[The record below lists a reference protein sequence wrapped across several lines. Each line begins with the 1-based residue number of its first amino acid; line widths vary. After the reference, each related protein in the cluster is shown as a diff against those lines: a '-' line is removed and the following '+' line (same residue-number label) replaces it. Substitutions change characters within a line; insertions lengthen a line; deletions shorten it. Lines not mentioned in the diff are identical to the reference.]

1 MDNRPIGIL
10 DSGLGGL
17 TSVWELHRK
26 LPEERVIYYG
36 DTARTPYGSKS
47 PETIIKFADQLVS
60 RLIARETKMIII
72 ACNTITA
79 WGLDE
84 LRKRHPSVPIIGVI
98 GPTVRKV
105 VADGCKSVGV
115 IATKGTIGSDMYGKS
130 LRELDPGIEVSSR
143 ACPAIVPLIEEG
155 LTDTEIMK
163 LTIKY
168 YMDDFVA
175 SGDFSD
181 LILGCTHYPIV
192 SGMIK
197 TLYPNLR
204 LYSSSAEVV
213 EQAEEI
219 LREKDMLASGSDFTD
234 RYYASDLSENFIN
247 MTEKLFEG
255 SDFKVRLLK
264 LEE

>member
-26 LPEERVIYYG
+26 LPQERVIYYG

-47 PETIIKFADQLVS
+47 PETIVKFASQLVE
-60 RLIARETKMIII
+60 RLISCNVKMIII

-79 WGLDE
+79 WGLTA
-84 LRKRHPSVPIIGVI
+84 LREMYPAVPIIGVI

-105 VADGCKSVGV
+105 VGDGVDSVGV
-115 IATKGTIGSDMYGKS
+115 IATKGTISSDMYGVS
-130 LRELDPGIEVSSR
+130 LRELNPDIKVYSK

-155 LTDTEIMK
+155 LDKTDIME
-163 LTIKY
+163 LTIKHY
-168 YMDDFVA
+168 LDDFI
-175 SGDFSD
+175 GEGEFED

-192 SGMIK
+192 SSQFK
-197 TLYPNLR
+197 KLYPNIR

-213 EQAEEI
+213 EQAREI
-219 LREKDMLASGSDFTD
+219 LQRKDMLAAGSEFVD

-247 MTEKLFEG
+247 MTDKLFEDT
-255 SDFKVRLLK
+255 DFKVHLLK

>member
-26 LPEERVIYYG
+26 LPQERVIYYG

-47 PETIIKFADQLVS
+47 PETIVKFASQLVE
-60 RLIARETKMIII
+60 RLISCDVKMIII

-79 WGLDE
+79 WGLTA
-84 LRKRHPSVPIIGVI
+84 LREKFPGVPIIGVI

-105 VADGCKSVGV
+105 VGDGVDRVGV
-115 IATKGTIGSDMYGKS
+115 IATKGTISSDMYGVS
-130 LRELDPGIEVSSR
+130 LRELNPEIKVYSR

-155 LTDTEIMK
+155 LDGTDIME
-163 LTIKY
+163 LTIKH
-168 YMDDFVA
+168 YMDDFVGA
-175 SGDFSD
+175 GEFDD

-192 SGMIK
+192 AGQLK
-197 TLYPNLR
+197 KLYPNIR

-213 EQAEEI
+213 EQAREI
-219 LREKDMLASGSDFTD
+219 LERKDMLASGSDYTD
-234 RYYASDLSENFIN
+234 GYYASDLSENFIN
-247 MTEKLFEG
+247 LTEKLFEG
-255 SDFKVRLLK
+255 EDFKVHLLK

>member
-17 TSVWELHRK
+17 TSVWELHRQ
-26 LPEERVIYYG
+26 LPQERVIYYG

-47 PETIIKFADQLVS
+47 PETIVKFASQLVEKLVTS
-60 RLIARETKMIII
+60 NVKMVII

-79 WGLDE
+79 WGLTA
-84 LRKRHPSVPIIGVI
+84 LREQFPAVPIIGVI

-105 VADGCKSVGV
+105 VSDGAKSVGV
-115 IATKGTIGSDMYGKS
+115 IATKGTITSDMYGVS
-130 LRELDPGIEVSSR
+130 LRELDPDIKVYSM

-155 LTDTEIMK
+155 LADSDIME
-163 LTIKY
+163 LTLKH
-168 YMDDFVA
+168 YMDDFVGA
-175 SGDFSD
+175 GNFED
-181 LILGCTHYPIV
+181 LILVCTHNPLV
-192 SGMIK
+192 SGQIK
-197 TLYPNLR
+197 KLYPNLN

-213 EQAEEI
+213 EQAKEI
-219 LREKDMLASGSDFTD
+219 MQERDMLAAGSEFTD

-247 MTEKLFEG
+247 LTDKLFEG
-255 SDFKVRLLK
+255 KDFKVHLLK